1 MRLADFSDWF
11 ALRKHLLRPW
21 DFLRLRKNPPTLPHV
36 DLPLRGGGV
45 LRMRADSPDR
55 HIIQGV
61 FARDEYRL
69 DGVAPGSLG
78 TVIDVGA
85 HIGTFALR
93 ASAVAARVL
102 AFEPIDDSFELLRR
116 NTAHRPNVQ
125 AFQRCVAGKTGP
137 VTLFL
142 GKNSSAH
149 SIHPAEGAPRATKLE
164 LQALSLADIF
174 AEHGV
179 DRCAYLKLD
188 CEGAE
193 YEILL
198 SLAPELL
205 RRIDRIG
212 MEYHSVECGPLE
224 WTGQRLAEHLRQG
237 GHETELVPSKNRHG
251 KGLLFSRL
259 RA

>member
-1 MRLADFSDWF
+1 MRLADIGDWF
-11 ALRKHLLRPW
+11 ALRAHLVHPW
-21 DFLRLRKNPPTLPHV
+21 SFLRLRKNPPGQPHV
-36 DLPLRGGGV
+36 DLALRDGGT
-45 LRMRADSPDR
+45 LRLRADSPDR

-69 DGVAPGSLG
+69 NGLAPGALG

-93 ASAVAARVL
+93 ASAVASRVL
-102 AFEPIDDSFELLRR
+102 AFEPIDDSYALLRH
-116 NTAHRPNVQ
+116 NTSHRSNVKT
-125 AFQRCVAGKTGP
+125 FQKAVAGRSGR

-149 SIHPAEGAPRATKLE
+149 SIHPAEGAPRTSKLE
-164 LQALSLADIF
+164 LDAVSLADVF

-179 DRCAYLKLD
+179 ERCGYLKLD

-193 YEILL
+193 YEILY
-198 SLAPELL
+198 AMPPELL
-205 RRIDRIG
+205 KRIDRIG
-212 MEYHSVECGPLE
+212 MEYHAVEGGAPE
-224 WTGQRLAEHLRQG
+224 WSGERLAAYLRER
-237 GHETELVPSKNRHG
+237 GHETDLVPSKNRPG

-259 RA
+259 R

>member
-1 MRLADFSDWF
+1 MRLADIRDWF
-11 ALRKHLLRPW
+11 ALRAHLVHPW
-21 DFLRLRKNPPTLPHV
+21 SFLRLRKNPPGQPHV
-36 DLPLRGGGV
+36 DFPLRDGGT

-69 DGVAPGSLG
+69 NGLAPGALG

-93 ASAVAARVL
+93 ASAVASRVL
-102 AFEPIDDSFELLRR
+102 AFEPIDDSFALLQR
-116 NTAHRPNVQ
+116 NTAHRPNVRV
-125 AFQRCVAGKTGP
+125 FQKAVAGRTGP

-149 SIHPAEGAPRATKLE
+149 SIHPAEGAPRTSKLD
-164 LQALSLADIF
+164 LQAVSLADVF

-179 DRCAYLKLD
+179 ERCGYLKLD

-193 YEILL
+193 YEILY
-198 SLAPELL
+198 SLTPEILG
-205 RRIDRIG
+205 RIDRIG

-224 WTGQRLAEHLRQG
+224 WTGERLAEHLRKG
-237 GHETELVPSKNRHG
+237 GHETTLVPSKKRHG

-259 RA
+259 R

>member
-1 MRLADFSDWF
+1 MRLADISDWF
-11 ALRKHLLRPW
+11 ALRRHLLHPRA
-21 DFLRLRKNPPTLPHV
+21 FLSLRKNPSKQPHI
-36 DLPLRGGGV
+36 DLPLRDGGV

-69 DGVAPGSLG
+69 NGTAPGSLG

-85 HIGTFALR
+85 HIGTFTLR

-102 AFEPIDDSFELLRR
+102 AFEPIDDSYELLGR
-116 NTAHRPNVQ
+116 NTAHRPNVKT
-125 AFQRCVAGKTGP
+125 FQKAVAGKTGP

-149 SIHPAEGAPRATKLE
+149 SIHPQEGAPRTSELKLD
-164 LQALSLADIF
+164 AVSLADVF
-174 AEHGV
+174 AEHAI
-179 DRCAYLKLD
+179 DRCGYLKLD

-193 YEILL
+193 YEILYA
-198 SLAPELL
+198 LAPELL
-205 RRIDRIG
+205 RRIERIG
-212 MEYHSVECGPLE
+212 MEYHSVEGGPKE
-224 WTGQRLAEHLRQG
+224 WTGERLAEHLRKG
-237 GHETELVPSKNRHG
+237 GRETELVPSKNRPG